1 MKFFRLLLS
10 LALPLVFLSN
20 ASAQDKLS
28 KTERTLL
35 DQALNNAGKNK
46 PELSKALKAV
56 PAKELRAMAFLIT
69 YMPQTDRETLTANF
83 LLNNVREAYKARENF
98 SWCKSLPDSVFF
110 NEVLPYAMLDEHRD
124 DWRQDFYNRFTP
136 LVANCTDIYA
146 AIDSVNRKIAKLL
159 KTDYNTKRKKVN
171 QSPYESIDQGMA
183 TCTGLSIL
191 LVDAFRAVGIP
202 SRLAGIPNWT
212 TKKGNHNWVEVLIDG
227 KWYFTEYYPDA
238 LNKSWFVA
246 DAGKADP
253 ARPEYSIYA
262 TSFKPTQTY
271 FPLIW
276 DSTQRNIH
284 GYNVTK
290 RYIDIYN
297 EQLRLQQLPGDE
309 MILNVVLFKDESC
322 TPDGNNR
329 IHSKITLI
337 KDGKETDFGFSP
349 SPTDDMNK
357 FLVFKVKK
365 NSKYTL
371 EFAALDKTIS
381 TEIVTTADGEMTQ
394 RLYVEKQPVV
404 EKKL

>member
-1 MKFFRLLLS
+1 M
-10 LALPLVFLSN
+10 A
-20 ASAQDKLS
+20 
-28 KTERTLL
+28 
-35 DQALNNAGKNK
+35 
-46 PELSKALKAV
+46 KALKEV

-69 YMPQTDRETLTANF
+69 YMPQSDRETLTANF
-83 LLNNVREAYKARENF
+83 LLDNVREAYKARENF

-110 NEVLPYAMLDEHRD
+110 NEVLPYAVLDEHRD
-124 DWRQDFYNRFTP
+124 NWRQDFYNRFTP
-136 LVANCTDIYA
+136 LVKNCTDIYG

-202 SRLAGIPNWT
+202 SRVAGVPNWT
-212 TKKGNHNWVEVLIDG
+212 TKNGNHSWVEVLVDG

-253 ARPEYSIYA
+253 ARPEYSVYA

-271 FPLIW
+271 FRLIW
-276 DSTQRNIH
+276 DSTQRGVH

-290 RYIDIYN
+290 RYVDIYN
-297 EQLRLQQLPGDE
+297 EQLLQQKLPGDE

-329 IHSKITLI
+329 IHTKVTLI
-337 KDGKETDFGFSP
+337 KDGKQTDFGFSP

-371 EFAALDKTIS
+371 EFASGDKTIS
-381 TEIVTTADGEMTQ
+381 TEIQTTSDGEMIQ
-394 RLYVEKQPVV
+394 RLYVEKQQVAG
-404 EKKL
+404 K

>member
-1 MKFFRLLLS
+1 MKVVRLCLS
-10 LALPLVFLSN
+10 VGLILFALCNVSAQNTLSN
-20 ASAQDKLS
+20 
-28 KTERTLL
+28 TERKLL
-35 DQALNNAGKNK
+35 DDALNNAGKNK
-46 PELSKALKAV
+46 PQLAKALKDV

-69 YMPQTDRETLTANF
+69 YMPQTDRQTLTANF
-83 LLNNVREAYKARENF
+83 LLNNVRGAYKARENF
-98 SWCKSLPDSVFF
+98 SWCRSLPDSVFF
-110 NEVLPYAMLDEHRD
+110 NEVLPYAVLDERRD

-136 LVANCTDIYA
+136 LVTNCTDIYA
-146 AIDSVNRKIAKLL
+146 AIDTVNRNIARLL

-171 QSPYESIDQGMA
+171 QSPYESIEQGMA

-212 TKKGNHNWVEVLIDG
+212 TKNGNHNWVEVLVND

-253 ARPEYSIYA
+253 ARPMYSIYA
-262 TSFKPTQTY
+262 SSFKPTQTY

-276 DSTQRNIH
+276 DSTQRDIH
-284 GYNVTK
+284 GYNVTR

-297 EQLRLQQLPGDE
+297 EQLLHQKLPGDE

-329 IHSKITLI
+329 IHTKITLV
-337 KDGKETDFGFSP
+337 KDGKQTDFGFSP
-349 SPTDDMNK
+349 SPTDDLNK

-371 EFAALDKTIS
+371 EFAAQDKTIS
-381 TEIVTTADGEMTQ
+381 TEIQTTSDGEMTQ
-394 RLYVEKQPVV
+394 RLYAEKQQVA